1 MNKCL
6 EHLVVSTKAALE
18 SQLSSGSAY
27 YRSFQFS
34 RQVSSRSTYKL
45 KHTKPEL
52 FMFSSSRTRVLRIK
66 HDPKMEEET
75 GSFGKFHELFSN

>member
-1 MNKCL
+1 MNKSL
-6 EHLVVSTKAALE
+6 ERLAVSTKTALE
-18 SQLSSGSAY
+18 SQFNFGSAC
-27 YRSFQFS
+27 YRSFQFN

-52 FMFSSSRTRVLRIK
+52 FMFSSSRTRVLRTI
-66 HDPKMEEET
+66 HDTKMEEET